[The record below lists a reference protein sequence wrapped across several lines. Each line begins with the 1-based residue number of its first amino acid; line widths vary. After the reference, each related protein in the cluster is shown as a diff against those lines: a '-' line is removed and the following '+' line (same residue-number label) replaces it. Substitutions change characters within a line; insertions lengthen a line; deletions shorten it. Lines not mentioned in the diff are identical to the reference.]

1 MVSTKKK
8 FEVKE
13 YDGPEVELKKLEH
26 DRELIQN
33 FISCREEMSKF
44 LYLTPNALRNGQKIL
59 IRPKLKAF
67 QNHIEYIEQKK
78 QNKKA
83 WEEGT
88 PKSVE
93 QEKTE
98 KGIVLI
104 TFKLLITCLKRMF
117 YFH

>member
-1 MVSTKKK
+1 MAS
-8 FEVKE
+8 
-13 YDGPEVELKKLEH
+13 YIALKIPF
-26 DRELIQN
+26 DVM
-33 FISCREEMSKF
+33 F
-44 LYLTPNALRNGQKIL
+44 
-59 IRPKLKAF
+59 
-67 QNHIEYIEQKK
+67 KK

-117 YFH
+117 YFLLI